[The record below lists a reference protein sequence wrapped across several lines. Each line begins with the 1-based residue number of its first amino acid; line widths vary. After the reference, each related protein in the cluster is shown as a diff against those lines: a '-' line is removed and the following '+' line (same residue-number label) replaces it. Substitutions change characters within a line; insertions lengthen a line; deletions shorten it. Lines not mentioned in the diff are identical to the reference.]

1 MPRFHES
8 VPAALMGNHTQSAAA
23 QFQKIGGGA
32 GDERLPSRRG
42 VSATFP
48 RVCDNSSDMVPRWAV
63 CLMLA
68 PLLLLGGCEYHTVNG
83 AVHLPTNARTL
94 AIPAFRNN
102 TQSYHTEA
110 AFTQAVIREFSD
122 RTSYHIVDSEDPAAD
137 ATLLGTITSYRIV
150 PLTYDENTG
159 QTSSFLVTI
168 TASLK
173 LVDQHGQTIWEN
185 SNYLFRQQYEQ
196 SQDLAS
202 FIQEDSAATHRLAS
216 DFASAAV
223 ADILESW

>member
-1 MPRFHES
+1 MNPRR
-8 VPAALMGNHTQSAAA
+8 AASLLLT
-23 QFQKIGGGA
+23 
-32 GDERLPSRRG
+32 
-42 VSATFP
+42 
-48 RVCDNSSDMVPRWAV
+48 
-63 CLMLA
+63 
-68 PLLLLGGCEYHTVNG
+68 PLLLAGGCGYHTVNK

-94 AIPAFRNN
+94 AIPGFQND

-110 AFTQAVIREFSD
+110 AFTQAVIREFAD
-122 RTSYHIVDSEDPAAD
+122 RTSYHIVAGKDPGAD
-137 ATLLGTITSYRIV
+137 ATLEGTITGYQVV
-150 PLTYDENTG
+150 PLTYDATTG
-159 QTSSFLVTI
+159 QSSSFLVTM

-173 LVDQHGQTIWEN
+173 LVDQHGQILWEN

-202 FIQEDSAATHRLAS
+202 FIEEDSAATQRIAR

>member
-1 MPRFHES
+1 M
-8 VPAALMGNHTQSAAA
+8 L
-23 QFQKIGGGA
+23 
-32 GDERLPSRRG
+32 L
-42 VSATFP
+42 
-48 RVCDNSSDMVPRWAV
+48 RWAAS
-63 CLMLA
+63 LLLA
-68 PLLLLGGCEYHTVNG
+68 PLLLMGGCEYH
-83 AVHLPTNARTL
+83 AVGRATHLPSNARTL

-110 AFTQAVIREFSD
+110 AFTQAVIREFTD
-122 RTSYHIVDSEDPAAD
+122 RTSYRIVAGEDPGAD
-137 ATLLGTITSYRIV
+137 ATLVGTITSYRIV

-202 FIQEDSAATHRLAS
+202 FIEEDSAATQRLAS